1 MDSKVL
7 ESLMI
12 PEYEIATEGL
22 GGDIKTF
29 FKSIGNKI
37 IIILHKFIALIDKI
51 INFIKNKGKNIH
63 TDKETFLK
71 AYRLSNEAYPL
82 LLDNIRS
89 TYVIVDLLSFSV
101 FDIGIHAT
109 NAADYHDINIEHAE
123 ERYSKAVDKFNK
135 LKSLIGNETIYF
147 TKDFRDHLMKALVD
161 GKMRFEKAE
170 DRVRNLIRDELEKDV
185 SVNNSDAQTKRAN
198 DYLNYLTKCS
208 ALFGEISNF
217 INQHVSNDIITDKDI
232 LKNVP

>member
-22 GGDIKTF
+22 GGNIKAF
-29 FKSIGNKI
+29 FKFIGNKI
-37 IIILHKFIALIDKI
+37 IMILHKFIALIDKI
-51 INFIKNKGKNIH
+51 INFIKNKGKTIH

-82 LLDNIRS
+82 LLDTIRS
-89 TYVIVDLLSFSV
+89 PYVIVDLVAFSV
-101 FDIGIHAT
+101 FDIEAY
-109 NAADYHDINIEHAE
+109 AADYHDENIERAE
-123 ERYSKAVDKFNK
+123 EQYSKVIDKFNK
-135 LKSLIGNETIYF
+135 LKSLIGNEKIYF
-147 TKDFRDHLMKALVD
+147 TKDSRDHLMKVLND
-161 GKMRFEKAE
+161 GKNRFEKAE
-170 DRVRNLIRDELEKDV
+170 DRVRYLIRDELEKDV

-232 LKNVP
+232 LKNAP